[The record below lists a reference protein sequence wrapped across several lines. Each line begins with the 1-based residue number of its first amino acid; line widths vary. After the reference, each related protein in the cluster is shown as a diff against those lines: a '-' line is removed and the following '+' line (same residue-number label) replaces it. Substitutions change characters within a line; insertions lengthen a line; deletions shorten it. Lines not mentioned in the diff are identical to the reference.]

1 VVLNRLDGTMR
12 LIVGLLY
19 GAGLRL
25 RECLELRVK
34 DIDFATNQIV
44 VRRAR
49 AERSRHRT
57 TRLSASR
64 LPSGEMS
71 NVDYGPDVTLSRE
84 SMSRSMS
91 TAASTW
97 HRPTLATIPAGAAFG
112 SWDRCTDWRRAKC
125 SAG

>member
-49 AERSRHRT
+49 AGKIASPYDAVKCEPLAIRGDVKR
-57 TRLSASR
+57 RL
-64 LPSGEMS
+64 
-71 NVDYGPDVTLSRE
+71 
-84 SMSRSMS
+84 
-91 TAASTW
+91 
-97 HRPTLATIPAGAAFG
+97 RPGCHAEP
-112 SWDRCTDWRRAKC
+112 
-125 SAG
+125 

>member
-1 VVLNRLDGTMR
+1 MR

-49 AERSRHRT
+49 AGKIASPYDAVN
-57 TRLSASR
+57 LSASR